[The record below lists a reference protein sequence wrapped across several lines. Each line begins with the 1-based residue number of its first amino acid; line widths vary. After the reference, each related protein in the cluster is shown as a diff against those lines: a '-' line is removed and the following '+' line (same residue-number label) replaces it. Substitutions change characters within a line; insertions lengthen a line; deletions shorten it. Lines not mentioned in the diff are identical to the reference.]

1 LFTVAHSDTIKMAFD
16 EVTRAVLEHYTDHPP
31 RSEDAWYGPWTSI
44 LTTLFPSARGY
55 IVTPQQRLPLETR
68 RHIPDFFIEV
78 VKLSTAP
85 LTFRTV
91 LIIEMKNTQY
101 WQSGIQRLQ
110 DQINEQCDSAF
121 SGTAHTKLYW
131 IGTIGPHWRYG
142 EQVDDGEGPIPLIN
156 WHDTIHDEAS
166 LNDLQ
171 VLADL
176 IHAMCVFIFLLRD
189 PILMLIHD
197 AGDLVCLT
205 LESKL
210 ARS

>member
-1 LFTVAHSDTIKMAFD
+1 MALD
-16 EVTRAVLEHYTDHPP
+16 AIIRAVLEHYTAQPP
-31 RSEDAWYGPWTSI
+31 RTEDAWYGPWNYI
-44 LTTLFPSARGY
+44 LTVLFPAAQGY
-55 IVTPQQRLPLETR
+55 IVTPQHRLPRVDDQSL
-68 RHIPDFFIEV
+68 IQDFVIEV
-78 VKLSTAP
+78 VKLSMPP

-91 LIIEMKNTQY
+91 LIVEIKNTQH

-110 DQINEQCDSAF
+110 DQIDLQCDSAF
-121 SGTAHTKLYW
+121 AGSAHTKMYW

-142 EQVDDGEGPIPLIN
+142 EQVDNGQGPIPLIN

-205 LESKL
+205 
-210 ARS
+210 